1 MLMSLPPNFGQAFDL
16 SSLGKPAPASPPSPN
31 IAVGKV
37 VTKENLA
44 SDFVEL
50 SMAKPVVL
58 LCWTTR
64 APHSLDTLAILDK
77 LNKEDGGSWEL
88 GSIDVDAAPEVAGAL
103 QARTVPY
110 AVALVGGQPIPL
122 FEEAMAESDIKS
134 VISKLLTIAAEQ
146 GIGEVPEEKLEPE
159 ETEALAA
166 LEAGDLK
173 RAEDAYKRFLARMPA
188 NPYARLGLA
197 HTQLQLRIVNLDP
210 EKVLTKA
217 NTDPLDIESALS
229 AADME
234 VATGS
239 VEPAFIRL
247 LALIKATSGND
258 RARVK
263 DRLLELFSLVDPA
276 DPRVIKAR
284 TELANALF

>member
-1 MLMSLPPNFGQAFDL
+1 MALPPNFGQAFDL
-16 SSLGKPAPASPPSPN
+16 SSLGKPAPTAAN
-31 IAVGKV
+31 IALGKT

-44 SDFVEL
+44 ADFVEL
-50 SMAKPVVL
+50 SMTKPVVL

-77 LNKEDGGSWEL
+77 VNKEDDGKWEL
-88 GSIDVDAAPEVAGAL
+88 GSVDVDSAPEVASAL

-122 FEEAMAESDIKS
+122 FEEAMTESDIKS
-134 VISKLLTIAAEQ
+134 VITKLLTIAAEQ

-159 ETEALAA
+159 EAEALAA
-166 LEAGDLK
+166 LEAGDLIG
-173 RAEDAYKRFLARMPA
+173 AEDAYKRFLARKPQD
-188 NPYARLGLA
+188 PYAKLGLA
-197 HTQLQLRIVNLDP
+197 HTQLQLRIVGVDLAAAIADAQADP
-210 EKVLTKA
+210 A
-217 NTDPLDIESALS
+217 DIDRALR
-229 AADME
+229 AADVE

-247 LALIKATSGND
+247 LALVKATSGD
-258 RARVK
+258 ERARVK

-284 TELANALF
+284 ADLANALF

>member
-1 MLMSLPPNFGQAFDL
+1 MSLPPNFGQAFDL
-16 SSLGKPAPASPPSPN
+16 SSLGKPAPSSSTSPTFS
-31 IAVGKV
+31 AGKA

-50 SMAKPVVL
+50 SMTKPVIL

-77 LNKEDGGSWEL
+77 LKKEDGDTWEL
-88 GSIDVDAAPEVAGAL
+88 GSIDVDTAPEVASAL

-122 FEEAMAESDIKS
+122 FEEAMTESDIKS

-166 LEAGDLK
+166 LEAGDLV
-173 RAEDAYKRFLARMPA
+173 RAEDAYKRFLARMPS
-188 NPYARLGLA
+188 NPYAKLGLA
-197 HTQLQLRIVNLDP
+197 HTQLQIRIVNLDHA
-210 EKVLTKA
+210 KVLTKA

-247 LALIKATSGND
+247 LALIKATSGDD

-284 TELANALF
+284 TDLANALF

>member
-1 MLMSLPPNFGQAFDL
+1 MLVANPPNFGQAFDL
-16 SSLGKPAPASPPSPN
+16 SSLGKPAPSTPN

-44 SDFVEL
+44 SDFVEA
-50 SMAKPVVL
+50 SMTKPVVL
-58 LCWTTR
+58 LCWSTR
-64 APHSLDTLAILDK
+64 APQSLDTLAILDK
-77 LNKEDGGSWEL
+77 LNQEDGGTWEL
-88 GSIDVDAAPEVAGAL
+88 GSIDVDAAPEVASAL

-122 FEEAMAESDIKS
+122 FEEAMTESDIKS
-134 VISKLLTIAAEQ
+134 VIAKLLTIAAEQ
-146 GIGEVPEEKLEPE
+146 GIGEAPEEKLEPE

-166 LEAGDLK
+166 LEAGDLVK
-173 RAEDAYKRFLARMPA
+173 AEDAYKRFLTRMPA
-188 NPYARLGLA
+188 NPYAKLGLA
-197 HTQLQLRIVNLDP
+197 HTQLQLRILNLDP
-210 EKVLTKA
+210 AQTIAAA
-217 NTDPLDIESALS
+217 NNAPLEIDAALA

-247 LALIKATSGND
+247 LALIKSTSGD
-258 RARVK
+258 EKTRVK

-284 TELANALF
+284 AELANALF

>member
-1 MLMSLPPNFGQAFDL
+1 MALPPNFGQAFDL
-16 SSLGKPAPASPPSPN
+16 SSLGKPAPTAPN
-31 IAVGKV
+31 IALGKV

-44 SDFVEL
+44 ADFVEL
-50 SMAKPVVL
+50 SMTKPVVL

-77 LNKEDGGSWEL
+77 VNKEDDGKWEL
-88 GSIDVDAAPEVAGAL
+88 GSVDVDSAPEVASAL

-122 FEEAMAESDIKS
+122 FEEAMTESDIKS
-134 VISKLLTIAAEQ
+134 VITELLTIAAEQ

-159 ETEALAA
+159 EAEALAA
-166 LEAGDLK
+166 LEAGDLIG
-173 RAEDAYKRFLARMPA
+173 AEDAYKRFLARKPQD
-188 NPYARLGLA
+188 PYAKLGLT
-197 HTQLQLRIVNLDP
+197 HTQLQLRIVGVDLAAAIADAQADP
-210 EKVLTKA
+210 A
-217 NTDPLDIESALS
+217 DIDRALR
-229 AADME
+229 AADVE

-247 LALIKATSGND
+247 LALVKATSGD
-258 RARVK
+258 ERARVK

-284 TELANALF
+284 ADLANALF

>member
-1 MLMSLPPNFGQAFDL
+1 MALPPNFGQAFDL
-16 SSLGKPAPASPPSPN
+16 SSLGKPAPTAPN
-31 IAVGKV
+31 IALGKV

-44 SDFVEL
+44 ADFVEL
-50 SMAKPVVL
+50 SMTKPVVL

-77 LNKEDGGSWEL
+77 VNKEDDGKWEL
-88 GSIDVDAAPEVAGAL
+88 GSVDVDSAPEVASAL

-122 FEEAMAESDIKS
+122 FEEAMTESDIKS
-134 VISKLLTIAAEQ
+134 VITKLLTIAAEQ

-159 ETEALAA
+159 EVEALAA
-166 LEAGDLK
+166 LEAGDLIG
-173 RAEDAYKRFLARMPA
+173 AEDAYKRFLARKPQD
-188 NPYARLGLA
+188 PYAKLGLA
-197 HTQLQLRIVNLDP
+197 HTQLQLRIVGVDLAAAIADAQADP
-210 EKVLTKA
+210 A
-217 NTDPLDIESALS
+217 DIDRALR
-229 AADME
+229 AADVE

-247 LALIKATSGND
+247 LALVKATSGD
-258 RARVK
+258 ERARVK

-284 TELANALF
+284 ADLANALF

>member
-1 MLMSLPPNFGQAFDL
+1 MLVANPPNFGQAFDL
-16 SSLGKPAPASPPSPN
+16 SSLGKPAPISPKIS
-31 IAVGKV
+31 AGKV

-50 SMAKPVVL
+50 SMTKPVVL
-58 LCWTTR
+58 LCWTIR
-64 APHSLDTLAILDK
+64 APQSLDTLAILDK
-77 LNKEDGGSWEL
+77 LNSEDGGTWEL
-88 GSIDVDAAPEVAGAL
+88 GSIDVDSAPEVASAL
-103 QARTVPY
+103 QTRNVPY

-122 FEEAMAESDIKS
+122 FEEAMNESDIKS
-134 VISKLLTIAAEQ
+134 RIAKLLTIAAEQ
-146 GIGEVPEEKLEPE
+146 GIGEAPEEKLEPE

-166 LEAGDLK
+166 LEAGDLVK
-173 RAEDAYKRFLARMPA
+173 AEDAYKRFLARMPS
-188 NPYARLGLA
+188 NPYAKLGLA
-197 HTQLQLRIVNLDP
+197 HTQLQIRIINLDP
-210 EKVLTKA
+210 AQTISAA
-217 NTDPLDIESALS
+217 NTDPLNIEHALS

-247 LALIKATSGND
+247 LALIKATSGD
-258 RARVK
+258 EKARVK

-284 TELANALF
+284 AELANALF

>member
-1 MLMSLPPNFGQAFDL
+1 MALPPNFGQAFDL
-16 SSLGKPAPASPPSPN
+16 SSLGKPAPTAPN
-31 IAVGKV
+31 IALGKV

-44 SDFVEL
+44 ADFVEL
-50 SMAKPVVL
+50 SMTKPVVL

-77 LNKEDGGSWEL
+77 VNKEDDGKWEL
-88 GSIDVDAAPEVAGAL
+88 GSVDVDSAPEVASAL

-122 FEEAMAESDIKS
+122 FEEAMTESDIKS
-134 VISKLLTIAAEQ
+134 VITKLLTIAAEQ

-159 ETEALAA
+159 EAEALAA
-166 LEAGDLK
+166 LEAGDLIG
-173 RAEDAYKRFLARMPA
+173 AEDAYKRFLARKPQD
-188 NPYARLGLA
+188 PYAKLGLA
-197 HTQLQLRIVNLDP
+197 HTQLQLRIIGVDLAAAIADAQADP
-210 EKVLTKA
+210 A
-217 NTDPLDIESALS
+217 DIDRALR
-229 AADME
+229 AADVE

-247 LALIKATSGND
+247 LALVKATSGD
-258 RARVK
+258 ERARVK

-284 TELANALF
+284 ADLANALF

>member
-1 MLMSLPPNFGQAFDL
+1 MALPPNFGQAFDL
-16 SSLGKPAPASPPSPN
+16 SSLGKPAPTAPN
-31 IAVGKV
+31 IALGKV

-44 SDFVEL
+44 TDFVEL
-50 SMAKPVVL
+50 SMTKPVVL

-64 APHSLDTLAILDK
+64 APHSLDTLAILDR
-77 LNKEDGGSWEL
+77 LNKEDEGKWEL
-88 GSIDVDAAPEVAGAL
+88 GSVDVDSASEVASAL

-122 FEEAMAESDIKS
+122 FEEAMTESDIKS
-134 VISKLLTIAAEQ
+134 VITKLLTIAAEQ

-159 ETEALAA
+159 EAEALAA
-166 LEAGDLK
+166 LEAGDLLS
-173 RAEDAYKRFLARMPA
+173 AEDAYKRFLARKPQD
-188 NPYARLGLA
+188 PYAKLGLA
-197 HTQLQLRIVNLDP
+197 HTQLQLRIVGVDLAAAIADAQ
-210 EKVLTKA
+210 A
-217 NTDPLDIESALS
+217 NPADIDRALL
-229 AADME
+229 AADVE

-247 LALIKATSGND
+247 LALVKATSGDD

-284 TELANALF
+284 AELANALF

>member
-1 MLMSLPPNFGQAFDL
+1 M
-16 SSLGKPAPASPPSPN
+16 
-31 IAVGKV
+31 
-37 VTKENLA
+37 T
-44 SDFVEL
+44 
-50 SMAKPVVL
+50 KPVVL
-58 LCWTTR
+58 LCWTAR

-77 LNKEDGGSWEL
+77 LNKEDSGTWEL
-88 GSIDVDAAPEVAGAL
+88 GSIDVDAAPEVASAL

-122 FEEAMAESDIKS
+122 FEEAMTESEIKS

-146 GIGEVPEEKLEPE
+146 GIGEAPEEKLEPE
-159 ETEALAA
+159 ESEALAA
-166 LEAGDLK
+166 LEAGDLLT
-173 RAEDAYKRFLARMPA
+173 AEDAYKRFLARMPA
-188 NPYARLGLA
+188 NPYAKLGLA
-197 HTQLQLRIVNLDP
+197 HTQLQLRILNLDP
-210 EKVLTKA
+210 AQIIAAA
-217 NTDPLDIESALS
+217 NKSPQDIESALA

-239 VEPAFIRL
+239 VEPAFVRL
-247 LALIKATSGND
+247 LALIKATSGNE

-284 TELANALF
+284 ADLANALF

>member
-1 MLMSLPPNFGQAFDL
+1 MALPPNFGQAFDL
-16 SSLGKPAPASPPSPN
+16 SSLGKPAPTAPN
-31 IAVGKV
+31 IALGKV

-44 SDFVEL
+44 ADFVEL
-50 SMAKPVVL
+50 SMTKPVVL

-77 LNKEDGGSWEL
+77 VNKEDDGKWEL
-88 GSIDVDAAPEVAGAL
+88 GSVDVDSAPEVASAL

-122 FEEAMAESDIKS
+122 FEEAMTESDIKS
-134 VISKLLTIAAEQ
+134 VITKLLTIAAEQ

-159 ETEALAA
+159 EAEALAA
-166 LEAGDLK
+166 LEAGDLIG
-173 RAEDAYKRFLARMPA
+173 AEDAYKRFLARKPQD
-188 NPYARLGLA
+188 PYAKLGLA
-197 HTQLQLRIVNLDP
+197 HTQLQLRIVGVDLVAAIADAQADP
-210 EKVLTKA
+210 A
-217 NTDPLDIESALS
+217 DIDRALR
-229 AADME
+229 AADVE

-247 LALIKATSGND
+247 LALVKATSGD
-258 RARVK
+258 ERARVK

-284 TELANALF
+284 ADLANALF

>member
-1 MLMSLPPNFGQAFDL
+1 MLVANPPNFGQAFDL
-16 SSLGKPAPASPPSPN
+16 SSLGKPAPISPKIS
-31 IAVGKV
+31 AGKV

-50 SMAKPVVL
+50 SMTKPVVL
-58 LCWTTR
+58 LCWTIR
-64 APHSLDTLAILDK
+64 APQSLDTLAILDK
-77 LNKEDGGSWEL
+77 LNSEDGGTWEL
-88 GSIDVDAAPEVAGAL
+88 GSIDVDSAPEVASAL
-103 QARTVPY
+103 QTRNVPY

-122 FEEAMAESDIKS
+122 FEEAMNESDIKS
-134 VISKLLTIAAEQ
+134 RIAKLLTIAAEQ
-146 GIGEVPEEKLEPE
+146 GIGEAPEEKLEPE

-166 LEAGDLK
+166 LEAGDLVK
-173 RAEDAYKRFLARMPA
+173 AEDAYKRFLARMPS
-188 NPYARLGLA
+188 NPYAKLGLA
-197 HTQLQLRIVNLDP
+197 HTQLQIRIINLDP
-210 EKVLTKA
+210 AQTISAA
-217 NTDPLDIESALS
+217 NSDLLNIENALS

-247 LALIKATSGND
+247 LALIKATSGD
-258 RARVK
+258 EKARVK

-284 TELANALF
+284 AELANALF

>member
-1 MLMSLPPNFGQAFDL
+1 MALPPNFGQAFDL
-16 SSLGKPAPASPPSPN
+16 SSLGKPAPTAPN
-31 IAVGKV
+31 IALGKV

-44 SDFVEL
+44 ADFVEL
-50 SMAKPVVL
+50 SMTKPVVL

-77 LNKEDGGSWEL
+77 VNKEDEGKWEL
-88 GSIDVDAAPEVAGAL
+88 GSVDVDSAPEVASAL

-122 FEEAMAESDIKS
+122 FEEAMTESDIKS
-134 VISKLLTIAAEQ
+134 VITKLLTIAAEQ

-159 ETEALAA
+159 EAEALAA
-166 LEAGDLK
+166 LEAGDLIG
-173 RAEDAYKRFLARMPA
+173 AEDAYKRFLARKPQD
-188 NPYARLGLA
+188 PYAKLGLA
-197 HTQLQLRIVNLDP
+197 HTQLQLRIVGVDLAAAIADAQADP
-210 EKVLTKA
+210 A
-217 NTDPLDIESALS
+217 DIDRALR
-229 AADME
+229 AADVE

-247 LALIKATSGND
+247 LALVKATSGD
-258 RARVK
+258 ERARVK

-284 TELANALF
+284 ADLANALF

>member
-1 MLMSLPPNFGQAFDL
+1 MALPPNFGQAFDL
-16 SSLGKPAPASPPSPN
+16 SSLGKPAPTAPN
-31 IAVGKV
+31 IALGKV

-44 SDFVEL
+44 ADFVEL
-50 SMAKPVVL
+50 SMTKPVVL

-77 LNKEDGGSWEL
+77 ANKEDDGKWEL
-88 GSIDVDAAPEVAGAL
+88 GSVDVDSAPEVASAL

-122 FEEAMAESDIKS
+122 FEEAMTESDIKS
-134 VISKLLTIAAEQ
+134 VITKLLTIAAEQ

-159 ETEALAA
+159 EAEALAA
-166 LEAGDLK
+166 LEAGDLIG
-173 RAEDAYKRFLARMPA
+173 AEDAYKRFLARKPQD
-188 NPYARLGLA
+188 PYAKLGLA
-197 HTQLQLRIVNLDP
+197 HTQLQLRIVGVDLAAAIADAQADP
-210 EKVLTKA
+210 A
-217 NTDPLDIESALS
+217 DIDRALR
-229 AADME
+229 AADVE

-247 LALIKATSGND
+247 LALVKATSGD
-258 RARVK
+258 ERARVK

-284 TELANALF
+284 ADLANALF

>member
-1 MLMSLPPNFGQAFDL
+1 MLVANPPNFGQAFDL
-16 SSLGKPAPASPPSPN
+16 SSLGKPAPVSPN

-50 SMAKPVVL
+50 SMIKPVVL
-58 LCWTTR
+58 LCWSTR

-77 LNKEDGGSWEL
+77 LNHEDGDAWEL
-88 GSIDVDAAPEVAGAL
+88 GSIDIDTAPEVASAL
-103 QARTVPY
+103 QARSVPY

-122 FEEAMAESDIKS
+122 FEEAMTESDIKS
-134 VISKLLTIAAEQ
+134 VIIKLLTIAAEQ
-146 GIGEVPEEKLEPE
+146 GIGKIPEEKLEPE

-166 LEAGDLK
+166 LEAGDLLK
-173 RAEDAYKRFLARMPA
+173 AEDAYKRFLARMPS
-188 NPYARLGLA
+188 NPYAKLGLA
-197 HTQLQLRIVNLDP
+197 HTQLQIRIFNLDP
-210 EKVLTKA
+210 ANTISAA
-217 NTDPLDIESALS
+217 NTDLLNIENALS

-247 LALIKATSGND
+247 LALIKATSGD
-258 RARVK
+258 ERARVK

-284 TELANALF
+284 GDLANALF

>member
-1 MLMSLPPNFGQAFDL
+1 MALPPNFGQAFDL
-16 SSLGKPAPASPPSPN
+16 SSLGKPAPIAPN
-31 IAVGKV
+31 IALGKV

-44 SDFVEL
+44 TDFVEL
-50 SMAKPVVL
+50 SMTKPVVL

-77 LNKEDGGSWEL
+77 LNKEDEGKWEL
-88 GSIDVDAAPEVAGAL
+88 GSVDVDSASEVASAL

-110 AVALVGGQPIPL
+110 AVALIGGQPIPL

-134 VISKLLTIAAEQ
+134 VITKLLTIAAEQ
-146 GIGEVPEEKLEPE
+146 GIGEAPEEKLEPE
-159 ETEALAA
+159 EAEALAA
-166 LEAGDLK
+166 LEAGDLHS
-173 RAEDAYKRFLARMPA
+173 AEDAYRRFLARKPQD
-188 NPYARLGLA
+188 PYAKLGLA
-197 HTQLQLRIVNLDP
+197 HTQLQIRIIGVDLAAAIAAAQ
-210 EKVLTKA
+210 A
-217 NTDPLDIESALS
+217 NPADIDLALL
-229 AADME
+229 AADVE

-247 LALIKATSGND
+247 LALVKATSGDD
-258 RARVK
+258 RTRIK

-284 TELANALF
+284 AELANALF

>member
-1 MLMSLPPNFGQAFDL
+1 MFVANPPNFGQAFDL
-16 SSLGKPAPASPPSPN
+16 SSLGKPAPSSPN

-44 SDFVEL
+44 SDFVEP
-50 SMAKPVVL
+50 SMTKPVVL
-58 LCWTTR
+58 LCWSTR
-64 APHSLDTLAILDK
+64 APHSLDTLVILDK
-77 LNKEDGGSWEL
+77 LNKEDGDTWEL
-88 GSIDVDAAPEVAGAL
+88 GSIDVDAAPEVASAL

-122 FEEAMAESDIKS
+122 FEEAMTESDIKS

-159 ETEALAA
+159 ESEALAA
-166 LEAGDLK
+166 LEAGDLVK
-173 RAEDAYKRFLARMPA
+173 AEDAYKRFLTRMPA
-188 NPYARLGLA
+188 NPYAKLGLA
-197 HTQLQLRIVNLDP
+197 HTQLQLRILNSDP
-210 EKVLTKA
+210 SQTIAAA
-217 NTDPLDIESALS
+217 NSAPLNIENALA

-247 LALIKATSGND
+247 LALIKATSGD
-258 RARVK
+258 EKARVK
-263 DRLLELFSLVDPA
+263 DRLLELFTLVDPA

-284 TELANALF
+284 AELANALF

>member
-1 MLMSLPPNFGQAFDL
+1 
-16 SSLGKPAPASPPSPN
+16 
-31 IAVGKV
+31 V

-50 SMAKPVVL
+50 SMTKPVVL

-64 APHSLDTLAILDK
+64 APQSLDTLAILDN
-77 LNKEDGGSWEL
+77 LNKEDGDTWEL

-122 FEEAMAESDIKS
+122 FEEAMSENDIKS
-134 VISKLLTIAAEQ
+134 VITKLLTIAAEQ

-166 LEAGDLK
+166 LEAGDLVK
-173 RAEDAYKRFLARMPA
+173 AEDAYKRFLARMPA
-188 NPYARLGLA
+188 NPYAKLGLA
-197 HTQLQLRIVNLDP
+197 HTQLQLRILDLDP
-210 EKVLTKA
+210 AKTIAAA
-217 NTDPLDIESALS
+217 NSTPLDIDSALS

-247 LALIKATSGND
+247 LALIKATSGEE

-263 DRLLELFSLVDPA
+263 NRLLELFSLVDPA

-284 TELANALF
+284 ADLANALF